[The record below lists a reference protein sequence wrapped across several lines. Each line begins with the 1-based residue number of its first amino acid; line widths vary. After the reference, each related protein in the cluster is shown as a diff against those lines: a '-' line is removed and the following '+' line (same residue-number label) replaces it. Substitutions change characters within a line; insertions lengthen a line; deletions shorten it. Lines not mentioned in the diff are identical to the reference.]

1 MTLKNTYIC
10 KKDRKELK
18 THSFT
23 EVFPAINHWFEE
35 NVEEIGDES
44 SIIYIF
50 ITPFVNKV

>member
-18 THSFT
+18 IHSFT

-50 ITPFVNKV
+50 VTLFENKV